1 MARNMAYV
9 VTVANC
15 TPITDCDKIHYAH
28 FEENGY
34 GVIASKNIK
43 DGDVVVYFEV
53 DAILPADNSKF
64 EFLKARCYKENLNG
78 YLIKA
83 MKMRGVRSFGLIMTF
98 DELGI
103 KPCKAG
109 TDLTDTLK
117 VRKYEPIEDA
127 SPKPVVYKGLKGFL
141 FRHKLTRP
149 LAYKIYGVHKEKGS
163 FPTHLISKSDET
175 NILNAKKMFDM
186 CKGEPSYASMKIEG
200 QSVTVSVEKVG
211 RKYKYNVHGRNTIG
225 QNVHFNFF
233 ESKGINKELPKI
245 VRKHDWKSIAIQGE
259 FTAPNV
265 QSGIYK
271 NGTHFYV
278 YKINIAGKT
287 VSIDEM
293 LCICGWLGLE
303 TVPIIAT
310 YPSGFGKVFNSV
322 EDMQEYVEHLWFKV
336 GTDTINVL
344 DDRTDK
350 LKGQYSRHEGIV
362 ICGIN
367 KGDWSFKV
375 KSQEYQI
382 DGMGK
387 IKNF

>member
-9 VTVANC
+9 VTISQIDDI
-15 TPITDCDKIHYAH
+15 PGCDKIGYAH

-34 GVIASKNIK
+34 GVIVSKDFK
-43 DGDVVVYFEV
+43 VGDTAVMFEV
-53 DAILPADNSKF
+53 DSILPTDNPKF
-64 EFLKARCYKENLNG
+64 EFLRTRCYKENING

-117 VRKYEPIEDA
+117 IRKYEPIEDA
-127 SPKPVVYKGLKGFL
+127 SPKPVAYKGLKGFL
-141 FRHKLTRP
+141 FSHKLTKK
-149 LAYKIYGVHKEKGS
+149 LAYKIYGIHKEKGS

-175 NILNAKKMFDM
+175 NILNSKKMFDM
-186 CKGEPSYASMKIEG
+186 YKDKPSYASMKIEG
-200 QSVTVSVEKVG
+200 QSVTVSVEKIG

-233 ESKGINKELPKI
+233 ESKKINKALPAYVKGN
-245 VRKHDWKSIAIQGE
+245 KLKSIAIQGE

-278 YKINIAGKT
+278 YKINVNGKT
-287 VSIDEM
+287 IDFNDM
-293 LCICGWLGLE
+293 LHICSLLELE
-303 TVPIIAT
+303 TVPIVAN
-310 YPSGFGKVFNSV
+310 YPNGFGEKFNSV
-322 EDMQEYVEHLWFKV
+322 EEMQEHVEHLWFKI
-336 GTDTINVL
+336 GEDTINVL

-350 LKGQYSRHEGIV
+350 GLPKKKNNEFHRHEGIV
-362 ICGIN
+362 FCGIN

-375 KSQEYQI
+375 KSQEYI
-382 DGMGK
+382 LEGL
-387 IKNF
+387 

>member
-1 MARNMAYV
+1 MSRNMAYV
-9 VTVANC
+9 VTISQIDDI
-15 TPITDCDKIHYAH
+15 PGCDKIGYAH

-34 GVIASKNIK
+34 GVIVSKNFK
-43 DGDVVVYFEV
+43 VGDTAVMFEV

-103 KPCKAG
+103 KPRKAG
-109 TDLTDTLK
+109 TDLTDVLK

-127 SPKPVVYKGLKGFL
+127 SPKPVAYKGLKGFL

-149 LAYKIYGVHKEKGS
+149 LAYKIYGIHKEKGS
-163 FPTHLISKSDET
+163 FPAHLISKSDET

-186 CKGEPSYASMKIEG
+186 CKGEPSYASIKIEG

-211 RKYKYNVHGRNTIG
+211 RKYKYNVHGRNAIG

-233 ESKGINKELPKI
+233 EGKKINKTLPLYAKEN
-245 VRKHDWKSIAIQGE
+245 KLKSIAIQGE
-259 FTAPNV
+259 FAAPNV

-278 YKINIAGKT
+278 YKINIDGKT
-287 VSIDEM
+287 VALNDMLNICSIFD
-293 LCICGWLGLE
+293 LE
-303 TVPIIAT
+303 TVPIIAN
-310 YPSGFGKVFNSV
+310 YPNGFGEKFNSI
-322 EDMQEYVEHLWFKV
+322 EDMQEYVEHLWFKT
-336 GTDTINVL
+336 GTDTISVL

-350 LKGQYSRHEGIV
+350 GLPKKKNNEFHRHEGV
-362 ICGIN
+362 VFCSIN

-375 KSQEYQI
+375 KSQEYI
-382 DGMGK
+382 LEGL
-387 IKNF
+387 